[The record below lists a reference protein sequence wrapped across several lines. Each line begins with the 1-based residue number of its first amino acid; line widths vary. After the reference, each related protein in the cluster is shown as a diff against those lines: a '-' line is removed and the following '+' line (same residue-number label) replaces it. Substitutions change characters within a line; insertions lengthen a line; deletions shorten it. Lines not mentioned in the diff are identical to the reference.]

1 MKAGG
6 TKEGDE
12 GGAQSQHPIQ
22 VHLWSVGGRGAFE
35 EDRQKSLAMGM
46 NTHLSKPLQPEEM
59 CAAIHAFVVKRAGNT

>member
-12 GGAQSQHPIQ
+12 GGARSRHPIQ
-22 VHLWSVGGRGAFE
+22 VHLCSAGGRGVFE